1 MKTRWLIFSILLFQ
15 SVKVT
20 AQVTGNNNIVLYSIT
35 EANGLSDDHVQC
47 VLKDKR
53 GLVWIGTSDGLNLMD
68 GSSITIY
75 RHADADS
82 TSLISSDVHCLAED
96 TSGNIWLGTPEGL
109 SCYLENA
116 KKFISASPSGSLYG
130 NAKFINAIVADKE
143 NRIWCSTDGGLF
155 LFDPAIRSFRH
166 FYITSKED
174 KNNISLSNKLTHIIC
189 DRYEN
194 KLWIS
199 SADGLWSFNLDN
211 FTFKKEISA
220 VNDYNYR
227 ELFTYVFQSDDGK
240 IWAGSWGNGLE
251 LLDPKTGKVFHYVPA
266 EDGSDIDIVKCI
278 NEVKQPNG
286 RPVLWLD
293 GRLRAFDLSSDQY
306 FNYSMPSPSRA
317 IPEMYPCYKSSDGWI
332 WLSSSSGLYIYNPQ
346 HQFFQH
352 QFFASEITTQDVV
365 FGEWNNS
372 LIVGGQGKSFL
383 KMYDGHW
390 NLKKDFNY
398 LVKMPDGGNQNQVD
412 AAALTLSIRNNNTFW
427 IGSSEGIIKLNTEN
441 GKAQWIRHIEGDS
454 NSLPRN
460 FITRLFFDSHNQLW
474 LFPWRGGIWTMDT
487 ATGRCFIKWPGFTGT
502 NGRIK
507 NLVIASATE
516 DKNGNIWMADLDE
529 GIILYNRKKN
539 SFSIPFEKELG
550 KVVHTQSVIYKNGF
564 LYSATNHYLL
574 RWNEDSMQLKK
585 IELPPQM
592 NKEIYDLRP
601 DKMGNW
607 WIITKNG
614 LVVYN
619 EANNIFRRFTTADGL
634 LNNDMDGTLFC
645 RSDGTMLFGNRN
657 FVTSFDPAKFLSAIA
672 EVPPVQLTGILS
684 NTLPV
689 EQIANRSLKFNYPA
703 RNIIFRWTL
712 PDFSSPL
719 HNQYYCRLQ
728 GIDTGWRY
736 VGNSGE
742 IQYANLSP
750 GKYIVQLKASSANG
764 VAAPNVLSI
773 PFEVLPPFWKR
784 TWFLII
790 VSVITIMIFGFI
802 VRYISQ
808 RNLKEKLLQLE
819 KDQAVERERNRISR
833 DMHDDLGSGLTKIAI
848 MSEVVKKQLNEP
860 EKAKQQLENISASS
874 RELVDNLQDIIWI
887 LNPKND
893 TLDSLAAY
901 IREHALQFF
910 EPFETEVHFAYP
922 SKYPDIKLS
931 EEKRRN
937 IFLTVKESF
946 NNIAKHAWC
955 NKVTV
960 SIHYDAKDI
969 HISIRDDGKGFNMSH
984 VRQFANG
991 LSGMQHRME
1000 QIGGHFS
1007 IQSRPGQGT
1016 FTEIIIGV

>member
-1 MKTRWLIFSILLFQ
+1 MRWLIFFIIISHT
-15 SVKVT
+15 VHT
-20 AQVTGNNNIVLYSIT
+20 AAQVTGNNNIVLYSIT

-53 GLVWIGTSDGLNLMD
+53 GFVWIGTSDGLNLMD
-68 GSSITIY
+68 GSSIIIY
-75 RHADADS
+75 RHTDADS
-82 TSLISSDVHCLAED
+82 TSLISSDIHCLAED
-96 TSGNIWLGTPEGL
+96 TSGNIWIGTPEGL
-109 SCYLENA
+109 SWFSEKT
-116 KKFISASPSGSLYG
+116 KKFISTSPPVSLYG
-130 NAKFINAIVADKE
+130 NSRFINAIVVDKK
-143 NRIWCSTDGGLF
+143 NRVWCSTDGGLF
-155 LFDPAIRSFRH
+155 LFDPGSRSFHH
-166 FYITSKED
+166 FYINTKDD
-174 KNNISLSNKLTHIIC
+174 KNIISLSNKLTHLIR
-189 DRYEN
+189 DKDEN

-199 SADGLWSFNLDN
+199 SADGLWSFDLDN
-211 FTFKKEISA
+211 FSFKKEISA
-220 VNDYNYR
+220 LNDYNYQDM
-227 ELFTYVFQSDDGK
+227 FTYVFESDDRK

-251 LLDPKTGKVFHYVPA
+251 LLDRKNGKVFHYVHPS
-266 EDGSDIDIVKCI
+266 GQTDIVKCI
-278 NEVKQPNG
+278 NETKLENG
-286 RPVLWLD
+286 QSVLWLD
-293 GRLRAFDLSSDQY
+293 GPLLAFDPSSDQY
-306 FNYSMPSPSRA
+306 FSYSIPSQSQAVPDM
-317 IPEMYPCYKSSDGWI
+317 EPCYKSSDGWI
-332 WLSSSSGLYIYNPQ
+332 WLSSSSGLYFYNPQ

-352 QFFASEITTQDVV
+352 KFFTNEITTQDIL
-365 FGEWNNS
+365 FKEWNNS
-372 LIVGGQGKSFL
+372 LIVGGQGENFL
-383 KMYDGHW
+383 KIYDGHW

-398 LVKMPDGGNQNQVD
+398 LVKMPDGGNRNQIN
-412 AAALTLSIRNNNTFW
+412 AAALTLTVRNNGTFW
-427 IGSSEGIIKLNTEN
+427 LGSSEGMIKLNVEN
-441 GKAQWIRHIEGDS
+441 GKAQWYRHVEGDS

-460 FITRLFFDSHNQLW
+460 FITRLYFDSENKLW
-474 LFPWRGGIWTMDT
+474 LFPWREGIWTMDT
-487 ATGRCFIKWPGFTGT
+487 TTGRCSRMWPGFTGT
-502 NGRIK
+502 NGKIK

-529 GIILYNRKKN
+529 GIILYNRKAN
-539 SFSIPFEKELG
+539 RFSIPFEKELG

-574 RWNEDSMQLKK
+574 KWNEDSMHLKK

-592 NKEIYDLRP
+592 NKEIYDIRP
-601 DKMGNW
+601 DKKGNW

-619 EANNIFRRFTTADGL
+619 EAANIFRRFTTADGL
-634 LNNDMDGTLFC
+634 LNNDMDGSLFC
-645 RSDGTMLFGNRN
+645 RSNGTMLFGNRN
-657 FVTSFDPAKFLSAIA
+657 FITSFNPAKFLSAIA
-672 EVPPVQLTGILS
+672 DVPHVQLKEILS
-684 NTLPV
+684 NNIPV
-689 EQIANRSLKFNYPA
+689 DQSGNSSLKFNYPS

-750 GKYIVQLKASSANG
+750 GKYTVQLKAASANG
-764 VAAPNVLSI
+764 VAAPNVISV
-773 PFEVLPPFWKR
+773 PFQILPPFWKR
-784 TWFLII
+784 TWFIAFVLLT
-790 VSVITIMIFGFI
+790 TIMIFGFI

-819 KDQAVERERNRISR
+819 KDQAVEKERNRISR

-893 TLDSLAAY
+893 TLESLAAY

-910 EPFETEVHFAYP
+910 EPFETNVHFNYP
-922 SKYPDIKLS
+922 LKYPNIKLS
-931 EEKRRN
+931 EEQRRN
-937 IFLTVKESF
+937 IFLTAKESF

-955 NKVTV
+955 NNVT
-960 SIHYDAKDI
+960 IGINCDTKNI
-969 HISIRDDGKGFNMSH
+969 NISFRDDGKGFDTDR
-984 VRQFANG
+984 VRPFANG
-991 LSGMQHRME
+991 LISMQHRIE

-1007 IQSRPGQGT
+1007 IQSHPGEGSL
-1016 FTEIIIGV
+1016 TEIIIAI